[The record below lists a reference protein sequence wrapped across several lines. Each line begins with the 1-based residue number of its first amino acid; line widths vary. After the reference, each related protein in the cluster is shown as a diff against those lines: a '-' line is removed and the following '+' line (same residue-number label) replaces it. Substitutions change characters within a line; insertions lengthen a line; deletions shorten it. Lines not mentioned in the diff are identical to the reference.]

1 MYLKIQCAVSEAGC
15 QTAVREVNVRDTE
28 ILDLYWNRD
37 ERAISESNKSF
48 GGYCHSIAFN
58 ILHDREDSDECVND
72 TWLRAWN
79 VMPPKRPDRLAIF
92 LGTITRNLSIDRWKM
107 KKAAKRG
114 NGEMEVAL
122 DELAECIPAM
132 HGTEEAVEAHELEH
146 MINEFM
152 HRLSERDCNV
162 FLRRYYFLEEYSA
175 ISERYGLNINTVKTS
190 LHRTRDKLREYLEK
204 EGVVL

>member
-1 MYLKIQCAVSEAGC
+1 
-15 QTAVREVNVRDTE
+15 
-28 ILDLYWNRD
+28 
-37 ERAISESNKSF
+37 
-48 GGYCHSIAFN
+48 
-58 ILHDREDSDECVND
+58 
-72 TWLRAWN
+72 
-79 VMPPKRPDRLAIF
+79 
-92 LGTITRNLSIDRWKM
+92 
-107 KKAAKRG
+107 
-114 NGEMEVAL
+114 
-122 DELAECIPAM
+122 M

-162 FLRRYYFLEEYSA
+162 FLRRYYYLEEYSV